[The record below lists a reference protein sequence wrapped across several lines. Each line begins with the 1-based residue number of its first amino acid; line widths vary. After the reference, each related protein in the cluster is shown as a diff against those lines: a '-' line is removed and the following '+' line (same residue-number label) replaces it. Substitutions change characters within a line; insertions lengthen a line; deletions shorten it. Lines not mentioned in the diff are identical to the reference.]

1 MSGALEQIE
10 YELVSGEK
18 KDHKL
23 RVFALSTCA
32 FCKKAMNYLRERGFE
47 FQYIYLDQLDFDL
60 KREAKQELKTRY
72 ENVPV
77 FPILTVDDTDAISG
91 FVEQKWADRLG
102 IE

>member
-10 YELVSGEK
+10 YEHVPGEK

-23 RVFALSTCA
+23 RIFALSTCA
-32 FCKKAMNYLRERGFE
+32 FCKKAMNYLKDHGYE

-60 KREAKQELKTRY
+60 KREAKQELKSRY

-77 FPILTVDDTDAISG
+77 FPILTVDDQDAISG